1 MVRRESR
8 RGLDSL
14 RMPVG
19 GILVLSVRGEEE
31 EGFALGRRGG
41 EGRGMG
47 DGLRDLRPTI
57 ALPRYRPSTYSHRR
71 NDHLDRE

>member
-19 GILVLSVRGEEE
+19 GILVLSVGGEKE

-41 EGRGMG
+41 EGGEWGTDCETYDQQSPFQGIVRRHI
-47 DGLRDLRPTI
+47 LI
-57 ALPRYRPSTYSHRR
+57 AEMIT
-71 NDHLDRE
+71 